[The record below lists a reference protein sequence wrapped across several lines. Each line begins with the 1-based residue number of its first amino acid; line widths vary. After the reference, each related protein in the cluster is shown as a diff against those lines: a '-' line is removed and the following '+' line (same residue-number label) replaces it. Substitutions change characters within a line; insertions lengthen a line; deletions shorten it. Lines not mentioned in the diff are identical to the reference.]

1 MARYVLSPRAQS
13 DLDEIWNY
21 TIRQWGVV
29 QADRYILDLVS
40 AIETAAAN
48 PRSGHACDEIRPGYF
63 KLPSGSHVV
72 FDKIAGEK
80 IDVIRVLHR
89 RMDFD
94 RHL

>member
-21 TIRQWGVV
+21 TTRHWSVV
-29 QADRYILDLVS
+29 QADRYILDLVGT
-40 AIETAAAN
+40 IETAAAN
-48 PRSGHACDEIRPGYF
+48 PRSGRACDEIRAGYF

-72 FDKIAGEK
+72 FYKIVGEK
-80 IDVIRVLHR
+80 IDVIRVLNQ
-89 RMDFD
+89 RMDFS